1 MDRYQESDQNDASHL
16 EYHVSAPLQFQD
28 GVQFNHTSNGN
39 QLNVNA
45 TVSISTNFAS
55 RNDGFRT
62 SGMAHIE
69 TCQPNDR
76 PALVGIH
83 FQASIPPVQFQD
95 AQTPMYT
102 YNSSYS
108 SEGFYGLVLIYCAF
122 KVFLNI
128 KLKISVACSRRE
140 SGTRESRH
148 LLTRRPASSGCN
160 QQVFLLNLFF
170 SLI

>member
-1 MDRYQESDQNDASHL
+1 MDRYQESEQNDASHL

-108 SEGFYGLVLIYCAF
+108 SEGFYGFVFFFQLYYCFNCFNIVLIICA
-122 KVFLNI
+122 VF
-128 KLKISVACSRRE
+128 SRRE
-140 SGTRESRH
+140 CGTRESRH

-160 QQVFLLNLFF
+160 QQVIF
-170 SLI
+170 